1 MRVTRNP
8 SEENMQSRPSGV
20 TSAAS
25 TVSGRLGMAVL
36 AVLAVGAAP
45 PAAAEVPPIAREAF
59 ANMPRVTGEWAFTR
73 TREDNDGSRV
83 ERFDPAADPKWQ
95 LVSVN
100 GREPTEEEL
109 RDYAEE
115 VEQRLAREE
124 GRPGD
129 NDFDGLAADEGWELL
144 EEDDR
149 RVTWRFRPAAGATD
163 REGTAKHLQGEMT
176 ILKSVPYVES
186 FRLYSDEPFRAKVI
200 AKIERFNTRIE
211 MIRLD
216 RRAYMPVRVTTRV
229 RGSAAFG
236 LKSIER
242 DILLTYSDF
251 RYAGSGDAEGGT
263 GGNPDRPAAASAV
276 GSQRAPLF
284 STMLSSN
291 FFARRN

>member
-1 MRVTRNP
+1 
-8 SEENMQSRPSGV
+8 MQSRPRNA
-20 TSAAS
+20 TRTAA
-25 TVSGRLGMAVL
+25 TVPGRLGMAILAVL
-36 AVLAVGAAP
+36 AILAVGAAA

-73 TREDNDGSRV
+73 TREDNDGTRV
-83 ERFDPAADPKWQ
+83 ERFDPAAEPKWQ
-95 LVSVN
+95 LVSVD
-100 GREPTEEEL
+100 GREPTEDEL

-129 NDFDGLAADEGWELL
+129 NDFEGLAAEDGWERL
-144 EEDDR
+144 EEDGE

-163 REGTAKHLQGEMT
+163 REGVAKHLQGELT

-186 FRLYSDEPFRAKVI
+186 FRLYNNEPFRAKVI
-200 AKIERFNTRIE
+200 AKIERFDTRIE

-216 RRAYMPVRVTTRV
+216 RRAYMPVRVSTEV
-229 RGSAAFG
+229 RGGAAFG

-251 RYAGSGDAEGGT
+251 RYAGPRSADRT
-263 GGNPDRPAAASAV
+263 GGSAAGDGNGGSAAGSADR
-276 GSQRAPLF
+276 
-284 STMLSSN
+284 
-291 FFARRN
+291 

>member
-1 MRVTRNP
+1 
-8 SEENMQSRPSGV
+8 MQSRPSGV

-36 AVLAVGAAP
+36 AVLAAGAAP

-100 GREPTEEEL
+100 DREPTEEEL

-163 REGTAKHLQGEMT
+163 REGMARHLQGEMT

-276 GSQRAPLF
+276 GPQRAPLF

>member
-1 MRVTRNP
+1 MP
-8 SEENMQSRPSGV
+8 SRPSRT
-20 TSAAS
+20 TSAVNA
-25 TVSGRLGMAVL
+25 VPGRSGMAVL
-36 AVLAVGAAP
+36 AALAVLAAAATV

-59 ANMPRVTGEWAFTR
+59 ANMPRVTGEWAFKR
-73 TREDNDGSRV
+73 TREDNDGTRV
-83 ERFDPAADPKWQ
+83 ERFDPAAEPQWQ
-95 LVSVN
+95 LVSVD
-100 GREPTEEEL
+100 GREPTEAEL
-109 RDYAEE
+109 HDYAEE
-115 VEQRLAREE
+115 VERRLAREE

-129 NDFDGLAADEGWELL
+129 NDFDGLAAEDGWELL
-144 EEDDR
+144 EEDDQ

-163 REGTAKHLQGEMT
+163 REDMAKHLQGEMT

-216 RRAYMPVRVTTRV
+216 RRAYMPARVTTEV

-251 RYAGSGDAEGGT
+251 RYAEAGSAGGGDGSR
-263 GGNPDRPAAASAV
+263 PDDPAARSA
-276 GSQRAPLF
+276 GR
-284 STMLSSN
+284 
-291 FFARRN
+291 